1 MIRMR
6 RIERTTDSK
15 PAAIEVEHDGETYA
29 IHVRRNASA
38 RRFILRVRNATC
50 DAVLTMPRR
59 AALKDATEF
68 AERNAAWIG
77 VRLRRLPQL
86 VPFAPDHII
95 PVRGVATRI
104 VHRPQARGV
113 AWLGEDGG
121 ERALHVAGGQAHVA
135 RRVRDFLKNE
145 CRRDLQGAVVKYAQ
159 TIGKTAPAVSLRDTK
174 SRWGSCSSAGS
185 LNFSW
190 RLIMAPPQVLDYL
203 AAHEVCHLAHMNHSP
218 KFWSLCR
225 SICPHTDSAEA
236 WLTAKGVDLHRYG
249 SSQSPQ
255 PQAWIGATL
264 NDV

>member
-6 RIERTTDSK
+6 RIGRPTDSK
-15 PAAIEVEHDGETYA
+15 PAAIEVEHEGETYA
-29 IHVRRNASA
+29 IHVRRMATA
-38 RRFILRVRNATC
+38 RRFILRVRSATC

-86 VPFAPDHII
+86 VPFAPGHVI
-95 PVRGVATRI
+95 PVRGAATRI
-104 VHRPQARGV
+104 VHARQARGV
-113 AWLGEDGG
+113 AWLGDDDG
-121 ERALHVAGGQAHVA
+121 EHALFVAGEDAHVA
-135 RRVRDFLKNE
+135 RRVRDFLKSE
-145 CRRDLQGAVVKYAQ
+145 SRRDIQAAVVKYARA
-159 TIGKTAPAVSLRDTK
+159 IGKPAPVVTLRDTK
-174 SRWGSCSSAGS
+174 SRWGSCSSSGS

-218 KFWSLCR
+218 KFWALCR
-225 SICPHTDSAEA
+225 AICPQTDSAEA

-249 SSQSPQ
+249 ATARTE
-255 PQAWIGATL
+255 PQAWVNATL